1 MTKDFN
7 TAKSRRRWRTLGDL
21 TVCSQLA
28 WHGSLAAKYHKDSRS
43 SSPQSVK
50 LLHLLP
56 SIRLARD
63 PAAAFPLLCRGET
76 HVAACI
82 AMLCVCLQVLNVVAT
97 HGKAG
102 HPATPSQRLGA
113 TASRR
118 VHAAAPG
125 LRLFSLAVKLRAHPS
140 SDSHAPRASCGGRRR
155 RTRYGAR
162 RVPAASVW
170 REEIKP
176 SPRPRDTSFSLHGF
190 LALAQSCHSCGIAP
204 APCRARVNEQS
215 C

>member
-1 MTKDFN
+1 
-7 TAKSRRRWRTLGDL
+7 
-21 TVCSQLA
+21 
-28 WHGSLAAKYHKDSRS
+28 
-43 SSPQSVK
+43 
-50 LLHLLP
+50 
-56 SIRLARD
+56 
-63 PAAAFPLLCRGET
+63 
-76 HVAACI
+76 
-82 AMLCVCLQVLNVVAT
+82 MLCVCLQVLNVVAT

-125 LRLFSLAVKLRAHPS
+125 LRLFSLAVKLRAPPS

-155 RTRYGAR
+155 RRYGAR

-176 SPRPRDTSFSLHGF
+176 SPSPSGHVVFHFSLHGF